1 MYCVNIIIIV
11 VDMIIEKNQFL
22 SHIVQTFFI
31 HLIGGWCNIFKVLWY
46 QYFKLLADIWAC
58 NCMYVSS

>member
-1 MYCVNIIIIV
+1 MHMYCVNIIIIV

-46 QYFKLLADIWAC
+46 QYFKLLADI
-58 NCMYVSS
+58 